1 MRLTVTTGIQN
12 LKAEKKTKP
21 KKGTI
26 MSSDLCEVISPTSPA
41 GPWNVNRAS
50 DISQSSSKDSKESK
64 DSESSKVKTSRAPSD
79 FSQMKKQLDF
89 TIEDLEDAP
98 DSDVISQQNEE
109 MWDGLC
115 TPISE

>member
-12 LKAEKKTKP
+12 LKVEKKTKP

-98 DSDVISQQNEE
+98 GSDIISQQNEE

-115 TPISE
+115 TPKSE